1 MLRRFVKPV
10 EETQLVALL
19 VGAPWASESVEPAI
33 DLLGLD
39 AALESVDQLQGA
51 AIDAALAVP
60 FRKALPLTRRQA
72 GDPGIWEWLA
82 ISHSSD
88 FVWRRWG
95 GGAKFPSSD
104 LAELEG
110 GLPGRFLYRPTL
122 NGTSRHA
129 LARLWWVAE
138 ACASDTDTVKLL
150 LANQTKFQAIF
161 EREFGLFPPLY
172 QALAPLLAAY
182 PEDVIND
189 AAARLQERLSA
200 TVLEAL
206 PSDALEELVTTC
218 LAEAA
223 GGKSAARPLPRD
235 PRGFV
240 HVQRAAGDPI
250 DARFQTEAGGDDLT
264 AVVIDS
270 QGGTKGSPKARN
282 TDYRLGI
289 EILIERLGWLGAE
302 LVRVEVDSEP
312 ARRRLS
318 ESERVVDLDTPALPV
333 ALAGVDPAALR
344 KHISSRARKVGQTSE
359 QASTL
364 GGSSR
369 RMRFLIRGVDLEPG
383 ALEEALALGHQP
395 TA

>member
-10 EETQLVALL
+10 DEMQVVALL

-33 DLLGLD
+33 DLLELD
-39 AALESVDQLQGA
+39 AALKSVDQLQGA

-60 FRKALPLTRRQA
+60 LRQALPLTRRQA

-82 ISHSSD
+82 ISHSPD

-104 LAELEG
+104 VAELEG
-110 GLPGRFLYRPTL
+110 GLPGRFRYRPTL

-138 ACASDTDTVKLL
+138 ACACDTDTVKLL

-172 QALAPLLAAY
+172 RILAPLLAGY
-182 PEDVIND
+182 PEDIIND

-206 PSDALEELVTTC
+206 PPDALDELVTTC

-223 GGKSAARPLPRD
+223 GGKSAARPLARD
-235 PRGFV
+235 PHGFV
-240 HVQRAAGDPI
+240 HVQSAAGDPI
-250 DARFQTEAGGDDLT
+250 DARFKTEAGGDDLT

-270 QGGTKGSPKARN
+270 QGGTRGSPKARN

-289 EILIERLGWLGAE
+289 EILIERLGRLGAE

-318 ESERVVDLDTPALPV
+318 ESERVVALDAPDLPV
-333 ALAGVDPAALR
+333 ALSGVDPAALR
-344 KHISSRARKVGQTSE
+344 KHISSRARKVGQTSK
-359 QASTL
+359 QASTP

-369 RMRFLIRGVDLEPG
+369 RMRFLVRGVDLEPG
-383 ALEEALALGHQP
+383 ALEEALALGTQS
-395 TA
+395 AA